1 MERKR
6 LIVVIASALMI
17 LAFIGLPVISVSTFG
32 FSATM
37 LDMLMKNSSIMF
49 TLLLLLM
56 LLAPIYLII
65 DVYRDRL
72 PFMEK
77 VKIPA
82 KIASLIPV
90 VCFIIFTIV
99 LSSGSGRGIK
109 PDKDSG
115 FYIYLL
121 VAIVIAVLPYVKHP
135 SLEK

>member
-1 MERKR
+1 M
-6 LIVVIASALMI
+6 
-17 LAFIGLPVISVSTFG
+17 
-32 FSATM
+32 
-37 LDMLMKNSSIMF
+37 
-49 TLLLLLM
+49 
-56 LLAPIYLII
+56 

-82 KIASLIPV
+82 KITSLIPV

-115 FYIYLL
+115 YYIYLL
-121 VAIVIAVLPYVKHP
+121 AAIAIAILPFVKHQ

>member
-49 TLLLLLM
+49 TLLQLLM
-56 LLAPIYLII
+56 LLAPIYLIM

-77 VKIPA
+77 VKIPT
-82 KIASLIPV
+82 KITSLIPV

-115 FYIYLL
+115 YYIYLL
-121 VAIVIAVLPYVKHP
+121 AAIAIAILPFVKHQ